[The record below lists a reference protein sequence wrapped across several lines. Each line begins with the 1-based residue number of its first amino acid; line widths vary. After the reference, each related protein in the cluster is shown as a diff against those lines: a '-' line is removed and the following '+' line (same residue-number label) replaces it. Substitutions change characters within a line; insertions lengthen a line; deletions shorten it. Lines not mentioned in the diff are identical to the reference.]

1 MFGRNKTIIRPE
13 KAAALIQE
21 GTAFVLDV
29 RTPEEYAEAHLKG
42 AVLIPDYELPQ
53 RVGELPADKNAPLLV
68 YCRSGRR
75 SAGAVHFLRGLGYAN
90 AYNMGGLASLPFE
103 KEG

>member
-53 RVGELPADKNAPLLV
+53 RVGELPADKNAVILV

-75 SAGAVHFLRGLGYAN
+75 SAGAVRFLRERGYAK
-90 AYNMGGLASLPFE
+90 AFNMGGLASLPFE

>member
-53 RVGELPADKNAPLLV
+53 RIGELPTDNTAVILV
-68 YCRSGRR
+68 YCRSGGR
-75 SAGAVHFLRGLGYAN
+75 SAGAVRFLRERGYAK
-90 AYNMGGLASLPFE
+90 AFNMGGLASLPFE